1 MRWLRERLS
10 DERGGTAVLVGL
22 LMVPLIGCLAIA
34 LDVGALYAERAQLQN
49 GADAAAL
56 AVARNCA
63 STGSCAG
70 SAAIAQTFAD
80 ANANDAAAAVDGVT
94 FPTARSA
101 RVVTSTRADGTNV
114 IRHPFASIIGI
125 DSSTVRAEATAEW
138 GSPRASELVLPLAVS
153 LCEFTPALTGA
164 LQLIRYD
171 QNVPNCE
178 RPAGHPIPG
187 GFGWLDLI
195 NGQCASRMGLGNTTL
210 FSDTGN
216 NFPGVCS
223 ATMASIIGTTI
234 VVPIFDDGS
243 GNGANGTYNIHGFA
257 AFTVTGWKLGGS
269 PELTNTDAA
278 APSCTGNCRGIQGRF
293 VRWVSLADGELGAG
307 PDLGVSIVRLS
318 R

>member
-1 MRWLRERLS
+1 M
-10 DERGGTAVLVGL
+10 VGL

-34 LDVGALYAERAQLQN
+34 VDVGALYAERAQLQN
-49 GADAAAL
+49 GADAAAI

-63 STGSCAG
+63 LTGSCAG
-70 SAAIAQTFAD
+70 SVAIAQTFAN
-80 ANANDAAAAVDGVT
+80 ANANDDAAAVDDVT
-94 FPTARSA
+94 FPTTRSA
-101 RVVTSTRADGTNV
+101 RVVTSTIDDGAGAM
-114 IRHPFASIIGI
+114 RHPFASIIGT

-138 GSPRASELVLPLAVS
+138 GSPSSSSLVLPLAIS

-195 NGQCASRMGLGNTTL
+195 DGQCASQMGLGNTTL
-210 FSDTGN
+210 FSNSGNDYPAVCGPTLTGLE
-216 NFPGVCS
+216 
-223 ATMASIIGTTI
+223 GTTI
-234 VVPIFDDGS
+234 IVPIFDDSAGT
-243 GNGANGTYNIHGFA
+243 GANGTYHIFGFA
-257 AFTVTGWKLGGS
+257 AFTITGWKFSGN
-269 PELTNTDAA
+269 PDLTNTDPA

-293 VRWVSLADGELGAG
+293 VRWTSLDPGELGG
-307 PDLGVSIVRLS
+307 PNLGATIIRLS